1 MESTMNERLA
11 GLLSPLTDWLQSQ
24 PEAER
29 IEALNTI
36 KQALHGL
43 SPFHQEPVDCVLW
56 IRAEAL
62 RENSYNPNVMAA
74 AERKLLVHS
83 LIQDGY
89 TQPVV
94 ATPASDET
102 LNLVD
107 GAHRFR
113 VGVKNKTLS
122 ARLRGYIPV
131 VLLQTDQA
139 SREDNMASTVRHNR
153 ARGKHQ
159 IPAMSALVLELSH
172 YGWDDEHI
180 AKELGMEQDEVLRL
194 KQTAGLKEMFADRRF
209 SEAWTVE

>member
-1 MESTMNERLA
+1 MESHMNETLA
-11 GLLSPLTDWLQSQ
+11 GLLSPLTAWLESQ

-29 IEALNTI
+29 IEALNAI
-36 KQALHGL
+36 KQVLHAL

-56 IRAEAL
+56 VKAQKL
-62 RENSYNPNVMAA
+62 KENSYNPNVMAV
-74 AERKLLVHS
+74 AERRLLVHS

-94 ATPASDET
+94 ATLARNET
-102 LNLVD
+102 LDLVD

-113 VGVKNKTLS
+113 AGVKDTTLS
-122 ARLRGYIPV
+122 NRLRGYIPV
-131 VLLQTDQA
+131 VLLQADRT

-172 YGWDDEHI
+172 HGWDDAQI
-180 AKELGMEQDEVLRL
+180 AQELGMEQDEVLRL
-194 KQTAGLKEMFADRRF
+194 KQTAGLKEMFADRRY